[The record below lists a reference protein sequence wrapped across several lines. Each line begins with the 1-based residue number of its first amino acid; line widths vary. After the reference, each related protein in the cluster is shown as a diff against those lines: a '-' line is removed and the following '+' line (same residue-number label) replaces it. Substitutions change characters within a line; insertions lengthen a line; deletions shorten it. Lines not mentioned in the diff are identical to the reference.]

1 MAREPLFSS
10 LVNRLR
16 FRHLMLLERLGE
28 LENLHR
34 AAAAINLTQP
44 SASKMLRDVEHALG
58 FALFERSSR
67 GMAATELGKQ
77 VIEFAGAALADF
89 GRFVEDLD
97 AKRQGGFGQLVM
109 GGIMGAAPDVVARA
123 VADLKRRRPLL
134 AVRILGETSDQLL
147 DLLQHREIDLAVGR
161 FSAPMQHNRFDFEP
175 LANEPLCAVVRAG
188 HPLGKAAALKLKYLV
203 EWPWVLQL
211 ISSPSRQ
218 LMEQEFAEAGLS
230 TPTNLVECGS
240 IFATLQLLQSSDAV
254 AVLPESV
261 VRDALATKLLR
272 RLPVKVGGK
281 LSDFGVLTRKSEA
294 PAPAAVEL
302 IDLMRLYA
310 ARVPKRGRSARQAP
324 SGESCSRSSAAK
336 GRVRRPRRGCNRRL
350 RG

>member
-1 MAREPLFSS
+1 MAADALFSS
-10 LVNRLR
+10 LAYRLR

-28 LENLHR
+28 LGNLHR
-34 AAAAINLTQP
+34 AAAAINLAQP

-67 GMAATELGKQ
+67 GMTATELGKR

-89 GRFVEDLD
+89 ERFVEDLD
-97 AKRQGGFGQLVM
+97 AKRKGGFGQLVM

-123 VADLKRRRPLL
+123 VSDLKRRRPLL

-161 FSAPMQHNRFDFEP
+161 FSAPMQHNLFDFEP

-188 HPLGKAAALKLKYLV
+188 HPLGQASALKLKHLV

-211 ISSPSRQ
+211 LSSPSRQ
-218 LMEQEFAEAGLS
+218 LMEQEFAEAGLG
-230 TPTNLVECGS
+230 TPANLVECGS
-240 IFATLQLLQSSDAV
+240 IFATLQLLQASDAV

-261 VRDALATKLLR
+261 VRDALDTQLLR

-281 LSDFGVLTRKSEA
+281 LSDFGVLTRKAEA

-302 IDLMRLYA
+302 IALMRLYA
-310 ARVPKRGRSARQAP
+310 ARVPKRRPARAP
-324 SGESCSRSSAAK
+324 AAK
-336 GRVRRPRRGCNRRL
+336 HQARRADA
-350 RG
+350 